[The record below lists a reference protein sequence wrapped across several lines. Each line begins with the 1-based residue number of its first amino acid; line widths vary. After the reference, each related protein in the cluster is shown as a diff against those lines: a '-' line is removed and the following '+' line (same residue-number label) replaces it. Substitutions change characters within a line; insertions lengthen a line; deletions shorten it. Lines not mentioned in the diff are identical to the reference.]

1 MVEGFLR
8 SCRWTAP
15 GAVGH
20 PSTLLAS
27 PPAPPHVRCALTI
40 PLPDIIHRFAGCSP
54 RACSQRGSQLRWQS
68 LCVTASQP
76 TPIRRCAARH
86 APQISDQAVARAEA
100 LPAGLLWLLASPTH
114 TPIATTMVRH
124 SHRRSPPRRPLTRV
138 SPCGALHCGAS
149 GSGGVSC
156 RRGKGVDR
164 TWACWPR
171 SRLAQHHLAPAG

>member
-1 MVEGFLR
+1 MEGFLR

-27 PPAPPHVRCALTI
+27 PPAPPHVRCALPI
-40 PLPDIIHRFAGCSP
+40 PLPHDIIHRLQAAVLEPALSAGPSCGGSLCALLLP
-54 RACSQRGSQLRWQS
+54 SQRRSGGVPPDMHRRS
-68 LCVTASQP
+68 V
-76 TPIRRCAARH
+76 IRRWRERKLCR
-86 APQISDQAVARAEA
+86 
-100 LPAGLLWLLASPTH
+100 LGCWWLLASPTH
-114 TPIATTMVRH
+114 PPIATTMVRH

-138 SPCGALHCGAS
+138 FPCGALHCGAS

>member
-1 MVEGFLR
+1 MEGFLR

-114 TPIATTMVRH
+114 PPIATTMVRH

-138 SPCGALHCGAS
+138 FPCGASLWRQRERGRQLS
-149 GSGGVSC
+149 SGKGSGPYLGM
-156 RRGKGVDR
+156 
-164 TWACWPR
+164 
-171 SRLAQHHLAPAG
+171 LAAL